1 MKKRII
7 GLLGETG
14 SGKDTFSN
22 IIKNEVPSVLLLRF
36 SKPLSDALGVFFDEI
51 KKEDQQWL
59 ANNLRDRFGEDI
71 LMKGIAKKM
80 KESSSEK
87 IILNGI
93 RVREE
98 FNFIKDKGGTIIYIN
113 ADPKIR
119 WERVRERG
127 EKKDDNVYYEKFLEI
142 DKGRPEVQ
150 VRELGE
156 QADIVIDNNKELKDL
171 KKKAI
176 EIINSL

>member
-1 MKKRII
+1 
-7 GLLGETG
+7 
-14 SGKDTFSN
+14 
-22 IIKNEVPSVLLLRF
+22 
-36 SKPLSDALGVFFDEI
+36 
-51 KKEDQQWL
+51 
-59 ANNLRDRFGEDI
+59 
-71 LMKGIAKKM
+71 MKGIAKKM

-127 EKKDDNVYYEKFLEI
+127 EKKDDNVSYEKFLEI